1 MLKYSKSGA
10 RAIEARKGQKMTK
23 KEMLEKITNGEI
35 NEEVIAKA
43 KEMLEK
49 LEVANAK
56 KAAKDWEKRN
66 EKNSALIGTIM
77 ETLEK
82 YGEASTISLSEIAGV
97 SKQKISGVC
106 RSLVAEGR
114 LESFRALENSKA
126 VTAYRL
132 TREAETEE

>member
-1 MLKYSKSGA
+1 
-10 RAIEARKGQKMTK
+10 MTK
-23 KEMLEKITNGEI
+23 KEMLEKIANGEI

-43 KEMLEK
+43 AEMLEK
-49 LEVANAK
+49 LTIANAK
-56 KAAKDWEKRN
+56 KSEKDAAKRN
-66 EKNSALIGTIM
+66 EKNGQVISEIM

-82 YGEASTISLSEIAGV
+82 YGEASTITLSEFIGV

-114 LESFRALENSKA
+114 LESFRALENGKA

-132 TREAETEE
+132 ARRTEIEETEE

>member
-1 MLKYSKSGA
+1 
-10 RAIEARKGQKMTK
+10 
-23 KEMLEKITNGEI
+23 MLETIVNGEI

-49 LEVANAK
+49 IVDTNAK

-66 EKNSALIGTIM
+66 EKNGALIVQIM

-106 RSLVAEGR
+106 RSLVTEGK
-114 LESFRALENSKA
+114 LESFRALENGKA

-132 TREAETEE
+132 ARKTETEE

>member
-1 MLKYSKSGA
+1 
-10 RAIEARKGQKMTK
+10 MTK

-49 LEVANAK
+49 IAADSAK

-66 EKNSALIGTIM
+66 ERNSAVIGRIM

-82 YGEASTISLSEIAGV
+82 YGEASTATLSDFAGV
-97 SKQKISGVC
+97 SRQKISGVC
-106 RSLVAEGR
+106 RSLVTEGK
-114 LESFRALENSKA
+114 LESFRALENGKA

-132 TREAETEE
+132 ARGTEIEETEE

>member
-23 KEMLEKITNGEI
+23 KEMLETIVNGEI

-56 KAAKDWEKRN
+56 RQRKTGRN
-66 EKNSALIGTIM
+66 ATRK
-77 ETLEK
+77 
-82 YGEASTISLSEIAGV
+82 
-97 SKQKISGVC
+97 
-106 RSLVAEGR
+106 
-114 LESFRALENSKA
+114 
-126 VTAYRL
+126 TAR
-132 TREAETEE
+132 

>member
-1 MLKYSKSGA
+1 
-10 RAIEARKGQKMTK
+10 MTK
-23 KEMLEKITNGEI
+23 KEMLEIIANGEI

-43 KEMLEK
+43 KEMLK
-49 LEVANAK
+49 KIADTNAK

-66 EKNSALIGTIM
+66 EKNGQIISTII
-77 ETLEK
+77 EVLEK
-82 YGEASTISLSEIAGV
+82 YGEASTITLSESIGV

-106 RSLVAEGR
+106 RSLIAEGR
-114 LESFRALENSKA
+114 LESFRALENGRA

>member
-1 MLKYSKSGA
+1 
-10 RAIEARKGQKMTK
+10 MTK
-23 KEMLEKITNGEI
+23 KEMLEIIANGEI

-49 LEVANAK
+49 IADTNAK
-56 KAAKDWEKRN
+56 KAAKDAAKRN
-66 EKNSALIGTIM
+66 EKNGQIISTIM
-77 ETLEK
+77 ENLEK
-82 YGEASTISLSEIAGV
+82 YGEASTITLSEFIGV

-114 LESFRALENSKA
+114 LESFRALENGRA

-132 TREAETEE
+132 VREAEAETEE

>member
-1 MLKYSKSGA
+1 
-10 RAIEARKGQKMTK
+10 MTK

-49 LEVANAK
+49 IADTNAK

-66 EKNSALIGTIM
+66 ERNGAVIGKIM

-82 YGEASTISLSEIAGV
+82 YGEASTATLSDFAGV
-97 SKQKISGVC
+97 SRQKISGVC
-106 RSLVAEGR
+106 RSLVTEGK
-114 LESFRALENSKA
+114 LESFRALENGKA

-132 TREAETEE
+132 VREAETEE

>member
-1 MLKYSKSGA
+1 
-10 RAIEARKGQKMTK
+10 MTK
-23 KEMLEKITNGEI
+23 KEMLEKIANGEI

-49 LEVANAK
+49 IVDANAK

-66 EKNSALIGTIM
+66 EKNSTLIGTIM

-114 LESFRALENSKA
+114 LESFRVLENGKA
-126 VTAYRL
+126 VTAYRP
-132 TREAETEE
+132 TRKTEAEE

>member
-1 MLKYSKSGA
+1 
-10 RAIEARKGQKMTK
+10 MTK

-49 LEVANAK
+49 IADTNAK
-56 KAAKDWEKRN
+56 KAAKDAAKRN
-66 EKNSALIGTIM
+66 EKNGQIISTIM
-77 ETLEK
+77 ENLEK
-82 YGEASTISLSEIAGV
+82 YGEASTITLSEFIGV

-114 LESFRALENSKA
+114 LESFRALENGRA

-132 TREAETEE
+132 VREAEAETEK

>member
-1 MLKYSKSGA
+1 
-10 RAIEARKGQKMTK
+10 MTK

-49 LEVANAK
+49 IAADSAK

-66 EKNSALIGTIM
+66 ERNGAVITKIT

-82 YGEASTISLSEIAGV
+82 YGEASTATLSDFAGV
-97 SKQKISGVC
+97 SRQKISGVC
-106 RSLVAEGR
+106 RSLVTEGK
-114 LESFRALENSKA
+114 LESFRALENGKA

-132 TREAETEE
+132 ARGTEIEETEE

>member
-1 MLKYSKSGA
+1 
-10 RAIEARKGQKMTK
+10 MTK
-23 KEMLEKITNGEI
+23 KEMLEKIANGEI

-43 KEMLEK
+43 AEMLEK
-49 LEVANAK
+49 LTIANAK
-56 KAAKDWEKRN
+56 KSEKDAAKRN
-66 EKNSALIGTIM
+66 EKNGALIDTIM

-106 RSLVAEGR
+106 RSLATEGK
-114 LESFRALENSKA
+114 LESFRALENGRA

>member
-1 MLKYSKSGA
+1 
-10 RAIEARKGQKMTK
+10 MTK
-23 KEMLEKITNGEI
+23 KEMLETIVNGEI

-49 LEVANAK
+49 IVDTNAK

-66 EKNSALIGTIM
+66 EKNGALIVQIM

-106 RSLVAEGR
+106 RSLVTEGK
-114 LESFRALENSKA
+114 LESFRALENGKA

-132 TREAETEE
+132 ARKTETEE

>member
-1 MLKYSKSGA
+1 
-10 RAIEARKGQKMTK
+10 MTK
-23 KEMLEKITNGEI
+23 KEMLEKIANGEI

-43 KEMLEK
+43 AEMLEK
-49 LEVANAK
+49 LTIANAK
-56 KAAKDWEKRN
+56 KSEKDAAKRN
-66 EKNSALIGTIM
+66 EKNGQVISEIM

-82 YGEASTISLSEIAGV
+82 YGEASTITLSEFIGV

-114 LESFRALENSKA
+114 LESFRALENGKA

-132 TREAETEE
+132 VREAETEE

>member
-1 MLKYSKSGA
+1 
-10 RAIEARKGQKMTK
+10 MTK
-23 KEMLEKITNGEI
+23 KEMLEKIANGEI

-49 LEVANAK
+49 IVDANAK

-66 EKNSALIGTIM
+66 EKNGVLINQIM

-106 RSLVAEGR
+106 RSLVTEGR
-114 LESFRALENSKA
+114 LESFRALENGKA

-132 TREAETEE
+132 TRKTETEE